1 MNGKSILRWLKS
13 TIIRAVKSMAQT
25 ALASIGTSSVVLSD
39 FSWKFVLSTAGIAG
53 IISLLMSLET
63 FPESE
68 IVAVAIKEPK
78 PSAET
83 SGKKQIA
90 AKGLSD
96 AELLSASGNATVE
109 ETQPKTGITAEE
121 TQPKSDITAE
131 EIQTKSDITATK

>member
-25 ALASIGTSSVVLSD
+25 ALASIGTSSVVLSE

-68 IVAVAIKEPK
+68 MVAVASNEPK
-78 PSAET
+78 PPAET

-90 AKGLSD
+90 AKSLSG
-96 AELLSASGNATVE
+96 AELLSASGNATAE
-109 ETQPKTGITAEE
+109 ETQPKTG
-121 TQPKSDITAE
+121 ITAE